1 MAKDLKTYVCEWR
14 NWRLAWIF
22 LIAMTPAVVI
32 ALADATIT
40 ARRVDATASDAGF
53 QTATLVH
60 VHLAKVA
67 LVARVA
73 TIACEVVDA
82 IDTKAA
88 IQTRALCAFVYVD
101 LAVVTIVA
109 FSALANVTLF

>member
-1 MAKDLKTYVCEWR
+1 
-14 NWRLAWIF
+14 
-22 LIAMTPAVVI
+22 MTPAVVI

-88 IQTRALCAFVYVD
+88 IQTRTLFIRWSFVYVD
-101 LAVVTIVA
+101 LAVVTIVT
-109 FSALANVTLF
+109 FGALANITLYYNEYNQLIYVNKGN